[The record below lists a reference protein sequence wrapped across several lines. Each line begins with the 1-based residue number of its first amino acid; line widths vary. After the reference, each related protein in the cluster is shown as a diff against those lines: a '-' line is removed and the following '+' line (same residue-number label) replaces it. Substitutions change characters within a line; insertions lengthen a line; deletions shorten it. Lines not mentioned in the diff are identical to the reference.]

1 MLKKFFTGLM
11 AAGMLLATSCQQQE
25 FTPAL
30 GEATVTFEV
39 ATPEIA
45 TRAYSDGTTANKL
58 QYAVYH
64 MNDTQ
69 YGTISH
75 KTTDAEIHGTTTL
88 SLQLTAGETYKI
100 ILWADAYGE
109 DQNSPYDVNFEDKTM
124 IVDYTNTNVV
134 SNNESLDAFYA
145 VKQFTVNGA
154 QTETVELRR
163 PFAQL
168 NIGTNDY
175 AKAEA
180 ASGYVP
186 TESSVKVKGIYNTL
200 NLAEGTVSGGDD
212 EYVTFNSALIPTGE
226 TFPVAGYDYVAMNYV
241 LVGPES
247 VGDEGKSLV
256 EVQFTLTDGTTDKT
270 RTVSSVPVQRNYR
283 TNIYGSILTSDVDV
297 NVEINPGYIVT
308 EDTELEEALRALV
321 DGKENI
327 IYLAAGDYTMPTGTN
342 VNLQGKT
349 LTIKGTKET
358 IIDVRNIDERD
369 QFVTGATL
377 KFEGVTLNFGTELY
391 KGFANYASLTYK
403 DCAINGLQFAY
414 GSGQTVFEN
423 CDLNSNGAEHCMWTW
438 GGQNISFTDCD
449 FTYGDRAVNCYGEGV
464 KTYVSFTN
472 CTFTKVAGATT
483 TGAIE
488 TNSSTLTALY
498 LTINN
503 CTVNEGDL
511 WWISTWDSKG
521 GANTFATVD
530 GKIATS
536 AAMLAAIKDGATE
549 VELHS
554 GNYTM
559 PTGTNVNLQGK
570 TLTIKGTNETVI
582 DVSNIDERDQFVTG
596 ATLKFEGVTLNFGT
610 ALYMGF
616 ANTNE
621 LTYKDCIING
631 VQHLFGPKVNFDGCT
646 LNVAGDNYMVRTW
659 GGKNVNFSDC
669 TFNCDGKALL
679 VYNQSC
685 NLTVTNCVFNDN
697 GDGTIRGKAAIEVCN
712 GDGGPNCVTHDII
725 INNTTVNGFDINAE
739 GINTNSTLWANKNSL
754 DDAHLDVTI
763 DGTVVY

>member
-124 IVDYTNTNVV
+124 IVDYTNVV

-145 VKQFTVNGA
+145 VHKFTVTGA

-175 AKAEA
+175 AEAQA

-186 TESSVKVKGIYNTL
+186 TQSSVTVSGIYNTL
-200 NLAEGTVSGGDD
+200 NLANGTVSGAAD
-212 EYVTFNSALIPTGE
+212 VTFGSADIDKTE

-241 LVGPES
+241 LVE
-247 VGDEGKSLV
+247 EKCLV
-256 EVQFTLTDGTTDKT
+256 DVAFTLTDGTTDKT

-327 IYLAAGDYTMPTGTN
+327 IYLAAGD
-342 VNLQGKT
+342 
-349 LTIKGTKET
+349 
-358 IIDVRNIDERD
+358 
-369 QFVTGATL
+369 
-377 KFEGVTLNFGTELY
+377 
-391 KGFANYASLTYK
+391 
-403 DCAINGLQFAY
+403 
-414 GSGQTVFEN
+414 
-423 CDLNSNGAEHCMWTW
+423 
-438 GGQNISFTDCD
+438 
-449 FTYGDRAVNCYGEGV
+449 
-464 KTYVSFTN
+464 
-472 CTFTKVAGATT
+472 
-483 TGAIE
+483 
-488 TNSSTLTALY
+488 
-498 LTINN
+498 
-503 CTVNEGDL
+503 
-511 WWISTWDSKG
+511 
-521 GANTFATVD
+521 
-530 GKIATS
+530 
-536 AAMLAAIKDGATE
+536 
-549 VELHS
+549 
-554 GNYTM
+554 YTM